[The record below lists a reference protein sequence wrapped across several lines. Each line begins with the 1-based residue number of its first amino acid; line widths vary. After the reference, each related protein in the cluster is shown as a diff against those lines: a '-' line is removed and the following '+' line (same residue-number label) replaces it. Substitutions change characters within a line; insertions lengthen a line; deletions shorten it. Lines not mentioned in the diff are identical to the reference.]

1 MTVILYY
8 KKIRNNSV
16 YINDMDDNREQEE
29 IKIRNMLN
37 NYTAH
42 SHYRLNPDDKMVERV
57 VKGLVMRKMK
67 FGYAYCP
74 CRLVTGD
81 KERDKKIICPCVYH
95 VEEIERDGEC
105 HCNLF
110 IGDNYQTKDEKGE

>member
-1 MTVILYY
+1 
-8 KKIRNNSV
+8 
-16 YINDMDDNREQEE
+16 MDDNREQEE
-29 IKIRNMLN
+29 TKMRNMLN
-37 NYTAH
+37 SYTAH
-42 SHYRLNPDDKMVERV
+42 SHYRLNPDSKMVERV

>member
-1 MTVILYY
+1 MA
-8 KKIRNNSV
+8 
-16 YINDMDDNREQEE
+16 DNREQEE

-37 NYTAH
+37 NYTAN